1 MRTASLAASVLAAP
15 KSSGSTPTSTRRC
28 PKTCGCGAVA
38 VPAFEQRLYS
48 GLDLSMIDAGAMQN
62 NERQTV
68 ALLDVMNSD
77 IVDPAEHERRIRA
90 CPDAARVPPIP
101 ANRSGQGSACGS
113 RSRCGWT

>member
-1 MRTASLAASVLAAP
+1 M
-15 KSSGSTPTSTRRC
+15 SSITNARL
-28 PKTCGCGAVA
+28 
-38 VPAFEQRLYS
+38 AFEQRLYS
-48 GLDLSMIDAGAMQN
+48 GLDLSMIDAGAVQN

-68 ALLDVMNSD
+68 ALLDEMNSD